1 MKKGK
6 INKDFAPYLVEE
18 IRTVQQ
24 QERDAMMERWE
35 KRKATDHTLYPY
47 R

>member
-6 INKDFAPYLVEE
+6 INKDFAHVAEE

-35 KRKATDHTLYPY
+35 KRKATDHTLNSY